1 MERKAESLYSL
12 KKMNFFLQFKQ
23 KSHSEAYSHD
33 LQLQVTKRM
42 IMVTIWALIIVLG
55 NAITFAVYRYFA
67 MTAIDITRISLM
79 ILFVVGFCYLRHNLQ
94 RTKKYINKINIVMD
108 ICLIFIQFIFYPLVG
123 GAGLNPYGKLG
134 AFTMGWLTCI
144 GCFSIYYVVVSW
156 WIKAIAP
163 IIQIVYFLVFIVQA
177 EFYWPAILIFAAES
191 AIMYLCYVYIHEK
204 YMRKD
209 FIEKRKVYENYE
221 AIMKIFDDIIQ
232 GIMIVDQEYK
242 IIYSNRTVDLM
253 FNLQR
258 PQEVGSSIERLFSEI
273 QVKTIS
279 PRMDAPGT
287 ERMMFASRENEETVI
302 KTSHVSL

>member
-1 MERKAESLYSL
+1 
-12 KKMNFFLQFKQ
+12 
-23 KSHSEAYSHD
+23 
-33 LQLQVTKRM
+33 
-42 IMVTIWALIIVLG
+42 
-55 NAITFAVYRYFA
+55 
-67 MTAIDITRISLM
+67 
-79 ILFVVGFCYLRHNLQ
+79 
-94 RTKKYINKINIVMD
+94 
-108 ICLIFIQFIFYPLVG
+108 
-123 GAGLNPYGKLG
+123 
-134 AFTMGWLTCI
+134 MGWLTCI